1 MKKLTVKKMLPSL
14 VFVGQFFFAIIANA
28 LLLPGATAPDFTADA
43 ALAGKPF
50 SYTLSEALTKGPVV
64 LFFYPK
70 AFSSGCTVQAHM
82 FATAINDFTALGA
95 TVIGMSNDDIKT
107 QTDFSLKECSNT
119 LPVAADPDGVVIK
132 AYDASLLFSSATS
145 RRATYVITPD
155 GKVFYVYSD
164 MDPKQHVTESLNAV
178 KRWKDAQ
185 PK

>member
-1 MKKLTVKKMLPSL
+1 MKKPTVKKLLPSL
-14 VFVGQFFFAIIANA
+14 LFVGQFFFAVSANA
-28 LLLPGATAPDFTADA
+28 LLLPGTAAPDFTADA
-43 ALAGKPF
+43 AIGGKPF
-50 SYTLSEALTKGPVV
+50 TYKLSEALKKGPVV
-64 LFFYPK
+64 LLFYPK

-82 FATAINDFTALGA
+82 FAAAINDFAALGA

-107 QTDFSLKECSNT
+107 QTDFSLKECSDT

-145 RRATYVITPD
+145 KRATYVITPD
-155 GKVFYVYSD
+155 AKVFYVYSD
-164 MDPKQHVTESLNAV
+164 MDPKEHVTEALNAV

>member
-1 MKKLTVKKMLPSL
+1 MKKPTVKKLLQYLIFASQSL
-14 VFVGQFFFAIIANA
+14 FAITVNA
-28 LLLPGATAPDFTADA
+28 LLLPGATAPDFTAEA
-43 ALAGKPF
+43 AIGGKPF
-50 SYTLSEALTKGPVV
+50 TYTLSEALKKGPVV
-64 LFFYPK
+64 LWFYPK

-107 QTDFSLKECSNT
+107 QTDFSLKECSDT

-145 RRATYVITPD
+145 KRVTYVITPD
-155 GKVFYVYSD
+155 AKVFYVYSA
-164 MDPKQHVTESLNAV
+164 MDPKEHVSESLNAV